1 MASQTILDEIIRW
14 KRGEIARHKR
24 ARPVQVVQAKVATAP
39 SPRDFAAA
47 LRAPGV
53 SLIAEVKR
61 ASPSK
66 GVLRHDFDAVA
77 LAREYERSGASAV
90 SVLTDGHFFQ
100 GNLSHLQAVRQNV
113 GLPVLR
119 KDFVLDPYQVYE
131 ARATGAD
138 AVLLIVAAL
147 NDTAL
152 KALHHLVQQL
162 GMVAL
167 IEVHNDTELER
178 ALKIDP
184 HIVGV
189 NNRDLRTF
197 QVSLETTARLRPLIP
212 PEVVL
217 VSESGVHTR
226 DNVARLA
233 AAGAD
238 AMLVGE
244 ALVRAREVG
253 PKVRELVEWNI
264 KT

>member
-14 KRGEIARHKR
+14 KRDEIARHKR
-24 ARPVQVVQAKVATAP
+24 ARPIQVVQAQVTTAP
-39 SPRDFAAA
+39 PLRDLIAA

-77 LAREYERSGASAV
+77 LACEYERNGASAI
-90 SVLTDGHFFQ
+90 SVLTDERFFH
-100 GNLSHLQAVRQNV
+100 GSLDHLQAVRQNV

-131 ARATGAD
+131 ARASGAD

-147 NDTAL
+147 DDADL
-152 KALHHLVQQL
+152 KALYHLVQQL
-162 GMVAL
+162 GMAAL
-167 IEVHNDTELER
+167 IEAHDDTELER
-178 ALKIDP
+178 ALKIGP

-212 PEVVL
+212 SEVIL
-217 VSESGVHTR
+217 VSESGIHTR
-226 DNVARLA
+226 DDVARLA

-244 ALVRAREVG
+244 ALVCAQEVG
-253 PKVRELVEWNI
+253 PKVRELVEWSGE
-264 KT
+264 T